1 MSKPFKIIQKNGST
15 VFHVNNGHNLSII
28 NGAYFVDGVQV
39 DINDLGALADLD
51 LERAEITINGN
62 VNEIHLDS
70 IGSVTVQ
77 GDVKGNVVTYNGYVT
92 CHGIGGDAIAYNG
105 DIAASKVVGSVKAYH
120 GNIFG

>member
-15 VFHVNNGHNLSII
+15 VIHVNNGHNLSII
-28 NGAYFVDGVQV
+28 NGAYFIDGVNV

-62 VNEIHLDS
+62 VNEIHLDN

-77 GDVKGNVVTYNGYVT
+77 GDVKGNVETYNGDVA
-92 CHGIGGDAIAYNG
+92 CHDIGGDARTYNG
-105 DIAASKVVGSVKAYH
+105 DIAASKVVGRVKTH
-120 GNIFG
+120 NGNIVG